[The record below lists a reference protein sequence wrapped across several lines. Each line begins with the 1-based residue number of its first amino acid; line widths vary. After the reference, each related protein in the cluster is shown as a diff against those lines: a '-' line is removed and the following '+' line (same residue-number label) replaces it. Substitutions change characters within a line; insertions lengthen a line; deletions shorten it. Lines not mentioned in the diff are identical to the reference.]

1 MALLTEKNRNMDL
14 KNFIGQIKN
23 LPPAPQVLTKL
34 THLINNLNASIDEVV
49 SILRVDA
56 SLTATVVRLSN
67 SAFYGISSSVSSPEE
82 AVNRVGFKE
91 VCKLIGMI
99 NSRELFK
106 MPMTTYRLKPGEL
119 WKTSICCAIA
129 MERFARRSHAD
140 PDTAYTLGL
149 LHAVGKL
156 AINQYLAGNK
166 ELISF
171 APTGDNTALVEW
183 EREQSGFDHAEAGG
197 KLLESWNFSPDV
209 YGPVRHQL
217 SPLEAPGE
225 KRMACLL
232 HLSTCTA
239 THIASNGSM
248 EKEGEGIFASEAI
261 LEEVG
266 ISIQDLNECLPD
278 IRQGM
283 KEVLD
288 LLKEG

>member
-1 MALLTEKNRNMDL
+1 MDL
-14 KNFIGQIKN
+14 ENFIGQIKN
-23 LPPAPQVLTKL
+23 LPPAPQVLTRL
-34 THLINNLNASIDEVV
+34 THLLNNLNASIEEVV

-67 SAFYGISSSVSSPEE
+67 SAYYGASSPSTGPEE

-129 MERFARRSHAD
+129 MERFARRSGDD

-156 AINQYLAGNK
+156 AINQYLAETK
-166 ELISF
+166 DLMSF
-171 APTGDNTALVEW
+171 APTGDDAALVEW
-183 EREQSGFDHAEAGG
+183 EREQSGYDHAQAGG
-197 KLLESWNFSPDV
+197 KLLETWNFSQAV
-209 YGPVRHQL
+209 YGPIGHQL
-217 SPLEAPGE
+217 SPLEAPRE
-225 KRMACLL
+225 KRLACLL
-232 HLSTCTA
+232 HVSTYTA
-239 THIASNGSM
+239 THIVSNGSM
-248 EKEGEGIFASEAI
+248 EKDDIFASEAV
-261 LEEVG
+261 LEEIG
-266 ISIQDLNECLPD
+266 ISVQDLFECLPD
-278 IRQGM
+278 IRQGLND
-283 KEVLD
+283 VLD